1 MKLKLTA
8 LTVGVAL
15 LAAPLAG
22 CASQSNSAGTSTAA
36 STTKSITIAE
46 APGYDDD
53 IAINALWTKLLQ
65 DKGYKVKGVNID
77 LAAGF
82 AGIARGDID
91 AYMDAWLP
99 TTHGVYVDKF
109 KDKLTIVNLAEKKP
123 YQSND
128 RLVLAVPDYMPEKK
142 ISDLTKSPESYGS
155 QIVGIEAGSGEM
167 RLLPGLMSTY
177 GLSDS
182 AKLISGSTPA
192 MLAALSKA
200 IDEKKPI
207 VAALWTPHWAF
218 AKMPIRVL
226 EDDLNAWPAA
236 DGSYIALNKKFASD
250 NPELVKWFSR
260 MKLDDAQMAKLMLDV
275 SEGKTK
281 AAGVDKWLEDKTN
294 KELAESWVK

>member
-8 LTVGVAL
+8 LILSSAL
-15 LAAPLAG
+15 LVAPLVG
-22 CASQSNSAGTSTAA
+22 CAAQAEESTPQG
-36 STTKSITIAE
+36 SKSITIAE

-53 IAINALWTKLLQ
+53 IAVNALWTKLLK
-65 DKGYKVKGVNID
+65 DKGYAVKSVNID

-82 AGIARGDID
+82 AGISQGDID

-109 KDKLTIVNLAEKKP
+109 KDKLTIVNLAENKP
-123 YQSND
+123 YQANN
-128 RLVLAVPDYMPEKK
+128 RLVLAVPDYMPEKT
-142 ISDLTKSPESYGS
+142 ISDLAKSPTSYGS

-167 RLLPGLMSTY
+167 RLLPDLMKTY
-177 GLSDS
+177 GLSENV
-182 AKLISGSTPA
+182 KLISGSTPA

-200 IDEKKPI
+200 IAAKEPI

-226 EDDLNAWPAA
+226 EDDKKAWPPA
-236 DGSYIALNKKFASD
+236 DGSYIVLNKKYASE
-250 NPELVKWFSR
+250 NPEVVKWFSR
-260 MKLDDAQMAKLMLDV
+260 MKLNDEQMAKLMLDV

-281 AAGVDKWLEDKTN
+281 AAGVDKWLEDKAN
-294 KELAESWVK
+294 KELAESWTK